1 MIKRYLINE
10 IEDIWNQN
18 NKISTW
24 KKVESSVTKQLEDE
38 GIVPKGLSA
47 EILKVNISLEE
58 LEEREKVTNHD
69 VASFVD
75 ILQNR
80 IDENSEWVHYGLT
93 SSDIV
98 DTSNSLLIIES
109 LDFLLIQIDKLINTL
124 KNLAIKEK
132 DTKIIGRT
140 HGVFAEITFL
150 GNIFSNWLLEINR
163 NKQRII
169 KAKENI
175 AVGKFSGAVGNYS
188 ILNEEIEER
197 ALSSLNLKPELFAS
211 QIVSRDRYAEVIVA
225 IGMLGSCFDRI
236 SQNLRGYQ
244 RSEVGE
250 IFESFSKEQKGS
262 SAMPHKKNPITS
274 ERISGISRILR
285 GYVITSLENIS
296 LWHERDISHS
306 SVERNIGP
314 DSTITLDFSLNR
326 LKNILWN
333 LNVFPKKMLKNLNIS
348 NGLIYSQR
356 VMLELT
362 KYGFTREKAYSLV
375 QKHAQISWEKNI
387 PFYDSLVKDSLINK
401 KISNKDL
408 KKMFDIEYHTKRIDL
423 IFKRVF
429 KK

>member
-24 KKVESSVTKQLEDE
+24 KKVESSVTKQLEDA

-58 LEEREKVTNHD
+58 LEEREKITNHD

-75 ILQNR
+75 ILQNK
-80 IDENSEWVHYGLT
+80 IQKNSEWVHYGLT

-109 LDFLLIQIDKLINTL
+109 LDFLLIQIDKLIKTL

-163 NKQRII
+163 NKQRIV

-175 AVGKFSGAVGNYS
+175 SVGKFSGAVGNYS
-188 ILNEEIEER
+188 ILNQEIEER

-211 QIVSRDRYAEVIVA
+211 QIVSRDRYAEVIIA

-274 ERISGISRILR
+274 ERVSGISRILR

-296 LWHERDISHS
+296 LWHERDISNS
-306 SVERNIGP
+306 SVERIIFPDGFNLITFATIEMEKLFSNIQ
-314 DSTITLDFSLNR
+314 INHE
-326 LKNILWN
+326 KIN
-333 LNVFPKKMLKNLNIS
+333 S
-348 NGLIYSQR
+348 N
-356 VMLELT
+356 
-362 KYGFTREKAYSLV
+362 
-375 QKHAQISWEKNI
+375 
-387 PFYDSLVKDSLINK
+387 
-401 KISNKDL
+401 
-408 KKMFDIEYHTKRIDL
+408 IDL
-423 IFKRVF
+423 AKVSILTQACLSHLITKGVDRDEAYRFIQSQSFEFEDLDDYLTTLSKNFENVSIEELKSITNEILSEKTNENF
-429 KK
+429 EEKINSIV

>member
-24 KKVESSVTKQLEDE
+24 KKVESSVTKQLEDA

-58 LEEREKVTNHD
+58 LEEREKITNHD

-75 ILQNR
+75 ILQNK
-80 IDENSEWVHYGLT
+80 IQKNSEWVHYGLT

-109 LDFLLIQIDKLINTL
+109 LDFLLIQIDELIETL

-163 NKQRII
+163 NKQRIV

-175 AVGKFSGAVGNYS
+175 SVGKFSGAVGNYS
-188 ILNEEIEER
+188 ILNQEIEEK

-211 QIVSRDRYAEVIVA
+211 QIVSRDRYAEVIIA

-274 ERISGISRILR
+274 ERVSGISRILR

-296 LWHERDISHS
+296 LWHERDISNS
-306 SVERNIGP
+306 SVERIIFPDGFNLISFATIEMEKLFSNIQ
-314 DSTITLDFSLNR
+314 INHE
-326 LKNILWN
+326 KIN
-333 LNVFPKKMLKNLNIS
+333 S
-348 NGLIYSQR
+348 N
-356 VMLELT
+356 
-362 KYGFTREKAYSLV
+362 
-375 QKHAQISWEKNI
+375 
-387 PFYDSLVKDSLINK
+387 
-401 KISNKDL
+401 
-408 KKMFDIEYHTKRIDL
+408 IDL
-423 IFKRVF
+423 AKVSILTQACLSHLITKGVDRDEAYRFIQSQSFEFDDLDDYLTTLSKNFENVSIEELKSITNEILSEKTNENF
-429 KK
+429 EEKINSIV

>member
-24 KKVESSVTKQLEDE
+24 KKVESSFTKQLEDA

-58 LEEREKVTNHD
+58 LEEREKITNHD

-75 ILQNR
+75 ILQNK
-80 IDENSEWVHYGLT
+80 IQKNSEWVHYGLT

-109 LDFLLIQIDKLINTL
+109 LDFLLIQIDELIKTL

-163 NKQRII
+163 NKQRIV

-175 AVGKFSGAVGNYS
+175 SVGKFSGAVGNYS
-188 ILNEEIEER
+188 ILNQEIEER

-211 QIVSRDRYAEVIVA
+211 QIVSRDRYAEVIIA

-274 ERISGISRILR
+274 ERVSGISRILR

-296 LWHERDISHS
+296 LWHERDISNS
-306 SVERNIGP
+306 SVERIIFPDGFNLISFATIEMEKLFSNIQ
-314 DSTITLDFSLNR
+314 INHE
-326 LKNILWN
+326 KIN
-333 LNVFPKKMLKNLNIS
+333 S
-348 NGLIYSQR
+348 N
-356 VMLELT
+356 
-362 KYGFTREKAYSLV
+362 
-375 QKHAQISWEKNI
+375 
-387 PFYDSLVKDSLINK
+387 
-401 KISNKDL
+401 
-408 KKMFDIEYHTKRIDL
+408 IDL
-423 IFKRVF
+423 AKVSILTQACLSHLITKGVDRDEAYRFIQSQSFEFDDLDDYLTTLSKNFENVSIEELKSITNEILSEKTNENF
-429 KK
+429 EEKINSIV

>member
-24 KKVESSVTKQLEDE
+24 KKVESSVTKQLEDA

-47 EILKVNISLEE
+47 EILKVNISSEE
-58 LEEREKVTNHD
+58 LEEREKITNHD

-75 ILQNR
+75 ILQKK
-80 IDENSEWVHYGLT
+80 IQKNSEWVHYGLT

-109 LDFLLIQIDKLINTL
+109 LDFLLIQIDELIETL

-163 NKQRII
+163 NKQRIV

-175 AVGKFSGAVGNYS
+175 SVGKFSGAVGNYS
-188 ILNEEIEER
+188 ILNQEIEER
-197 ALSSLNLKPELFAS
+197 ALSSLNLRPELFAS
-211 QIVSRDRYAEVIVA
+211 QIVSRDRYAEVIIA

-274 ERISGISRILR
+274 ERVSGISRILR

-296 LWHERDISHS
+296 LWHERDISNS
-306 SVERNIGP
+306 SVERIIFPDGFNLITFATIEMEKLFSNIQ
-314 DSTITLDFSLNR
+314 INHE
-326 LKNILWN
+326 KIN
-333 LNVFPKKMLKNLNIS
+333 S
-348 NGLIYSQR
+348 N
-356 VMLELT
+356 
-362 KYGFTREKAYSLV
+362 
-375 QKHAQISWEKNI
+375 
-387 PFYDSLVKDSLINK
+387 
-401 KISNKDL
+401 
-408 KKMFDIEYHTKRIDL
+408 IDL
-423 IFKRVF
+423 AKVSILTQACLSHLITKGVDRDEAYRFIQSQSFEFDDLDDYLTTLSKNFENVSIEELKSITNEILSEKTNENF
-429 KK
+429 EEKINSIV

>member
-24 KKVESSVTKQLEDE
+24 KKVESSVTKQLEDA

-58 LEEREKVTNHD
+58 LEEREKITNHD
-69 VASFVD
+69 FASFVD
-75 ILQNR
+75 ILQNK
-80 IDENSEWVHYGLT
+80 IQKNSEWVHYGLT

-109 LDFLLIQIDKLINTL
+109 LDFLLIQIDELIETL

-175 AVGKFSGAVGNYS
+175 SVGKFSGAVGNYS
-188 ILNEEIEER
+188 ILNQEIEER

-211 QIVSRDRYAEVIVA
+211 QIVSRDRYAEVIIA

-274 ERISGISRILR
+274 ERVSGISRILR

-296 LWHERDISHS
+296 LWHERDISNS
-306 SVERNIGP
+306 SVERIIFPDGFNLISFATIEMEKLFSNI
-314 DSTITLDFSLNR
+314 
-326 LKNILWN
+326 
-333 LNVFPKKMLKNLNIS
+333 
-348 NGLIYSQR
+348 
-356 VMLELT
+356 
-362 KYGFTREKAYSLV
+362 
-375 QKHAQISWEKNI
+375 QISHEK
-387 PFYDSLVKDSLINK
+387 IN
-401 KISNKDL
+401 SN
-408 KKMFDIEYHTKRIDL
+408 IDL
-423 IFKRVF
+423 AKVSILTQACLSHLITKGVDRDEAYRFIQSQSFEFDDLDDYLTTLSKNFENVSIEELKSITNEILSEKTNENF
-429 KK
+429 EEKINSIV

>member
-24 KKVESSVTKQLEDE
+24 KKVESSVTKQLEDA

-58 LEEREKVTNHD
+58 LEEREKITNHD

-75 ILQNR
+75 ILQDK
-80 IDENSEWVHYGLT
+80 IQKNSEWVHYGLT

-109 LDFLLIQIDKLINTL
+109 LDFLLIQIDELIETL

-163 NKQRII
+163 NKQRIV

-175 AVGKFSGAVGNYS
+175 SVGKFSGAVGNYS
-188 ILNEEIEER
+188 ILNQEIEER

-211 QIVSRDRYAEVIVA
+211 QIVSRDRYAEVIIA

-274 ERISGISRILR
+274 ERVSGISRILR

-296 LWHERDISHS
+296 LWHERDISNS
-306 SVERNIGP
+306 SVERIIFPDGFNLISFATIEMEKLFSNI
-314 DSTITLDFSLNR
+314 
-326 LKNILWN
+326 
-333 LNVFPKKMLKNLNIS
+333 
-348 NGLIYSQR
+348 
-356 VMLELT
+356 
-362 KYGFTREKAYSLV
+362 
-375 QKHAQISWEKNI
+375 QISHEK
-387 PFYDSLVKDSLINK
+387 IN
-401 KISNKDL
+401 SN
-408 KKMFDIEYHTKRIDL
+408 IDL
-423 IFKRVF
+423 AKVSILTQACLSHLITKGVDRDEAYRFIQSQSFEFDDLDDYLTTLSKNFENVSIEELKSITNEILSEKTNENF
-429 KK
+429 EEKINSIV

>member
-58 LEEREKVTNHD
+58 LEEREKITNHD

-75 ILQNR
+75 ILQNK
-80 IDENSEWVHYGLT
+80 IQKNSEWVHYGLT

-109 LDFLLIQIDKLINTL
+109 LDFLLIQIDELIETL

-163 NKQRII
+163 NKQRIV

-175 AVGKFSGAVGNYS
+175 SVGKFSGAVGNYS
-188 ILNEEIEER
+188 ILNQEIEER

-211 QIVSRDRYAEVIVA
+211 QIVSRDRYAEVIIA

-274 ERISGISRILR
+274 ERVSGISRILR

-296 LWHERDISHS
+296 LWHERDISNS
-306 SVERNIGP
+306 SVERIIFPDGFNLISFATIEMEKLFSNIQINHEKINSNIDLAKVSILTQACLSHLITKGV
-314 DSTITLDFSLNR
+314 DRDEAYRFIQSQSFEFDDLDDYLITLSKNFENVSIEE
-326 LKNILWN
+326 LKSITNEIL
-333 LNVFPKKMLKNLNIS
+333 S
-348 NGLIYSQR
+348 
-356 VMLELT
+356 
-362 KYGFTREKAYSLV
+362 EKTNENFE
-375 QKHAQISWEKNI
+375 EK
-387 PFYDSLVKDSLINK
+387 INS
-401 KISNKDL
+401 I
-408 KKMFDIEYHTKRIDL
+408 
-423 IFKRVF
+423 V
-429 KK
+429 

>member
-24 KKVESSVTKQLEDE
+24 KKVESSVTKQLEDA

-58 LEEREKVTNHD
+58 LEEREKITNHD

-75 ILQNR
+75 ILQNK
-80 IDENSEWVHYGLT
+80 IQKNSEWVHYGLT

-109 LDFLLIQIDKLINTL
+109 LDFLLIQIDELIETL

-163 NKQRII
+163 NKQRIV

-175 AVGKFSGAVGNYS
+175 SVGKFSGAVGNYS
-188 ILNEEIEER
+188 ILNQEIEEK
-197 ALSSLNLKPELFAS
+197 ALSSLNLKPEFFAS
-211 QIVSRDRYAEVIVA
+211 QIVSRDRYAEVIIA

-274 ERISGISRILR
+274 ERVSGISRILR

-296 LWHERDISHS
+296 LWHERDISNS
-306 SVERNIGP
+306 SVERIIFPDGFNLISFATIEMEKLFSNIQ
-314 DSTITLDFSLNR
+314 INHE
-326 LKNILWN
+326 KIN
-333 LNVFPKKMLKNLNIS
+333 S
-348 NGLIYSQR
+348 N
-356 VMLELT
+356 
-362 KYGFTREKAYSLV
+362 
-375 QKHAQISWEKNI
+375 
-387 PFYDSLVKDSLINK
+387 
-401 KISNKDL
+401 
-408 KKMFDIEYHTKRIDL
+408 IDL
-423 IFKRVF
+423 AKVSILTQACLSHLITKGVDRDEAYRFIQSQSFEFEDLDDYLTSLSKNFENVSIEELKSITNEILSEKTNENF
-429 KK
+429 EEKINSIV

>member
-24 KKVESSVTKQLEDE
+24 KKVESSVTKQLEDA

-58 LEEREKVTNHD
+58 LEEREKITNHD

-75 ILQNR
+75 ILQNK
-80 IDENSEWVHYGLT
+80 IQKNSEWVHYGLT

-98 DTSNSLLIIES
+98 DTSNSLLIIDS
-109 LDFLLIQIDKLINTL
+109 LDFLLIQIDKLIETL

-163 NKQRII
+163 NKQRIV

-175 AVGKFSGAVGNYS
+175 SVGKFSGAVGNYS
-188 ILNEEIEER
+188 ILNQEIEER
-197 ALSSLNLKPELFAS
+197 ALSSLNLKPEFFAS
-211 QIVSRDRYAEVIVA
+211 QIVSRDRYAEVIIA

-274 ERISGISRILR
+274 ERVSGISRILR

-296 LWHERDISHS
+296 LWHERDISNS
-306 SVERNIGP
+306 SVERIIFPDGFNLISFATIEMEKLFSNIQ
-314 DSTITLDFSLNR
+314 INHE
-326 LKNILWN
+326 KIN
-333 LNVFPKKMLKNLNIS
+333 S
-348 NGLIYSQR
+348 N
-356 VMLELT
+356 
-362 KYGFTREKAYSLV
+362 
-375 QKHAQISWEKNI
+375 
-387 PFYDSLVKDSLINK
+387 
-401 KISNKDL
+401 
-408 KKMFDIEYHTKRIDL
+408 IDL
-423 IFKRVF
+423 AKVSILTQACLSHLITKGVDRDEAYRFIQSQSFEFDDLDDYLTTLSKNFENVSIEELKSITNEILSEKTNENF
-429 KK
+429 EEKINSIV

>member
-24 KKVESSVTKQLEDE
+24 KKVESSVTKQLEDA

-58 LEEREKVTNHD
+58 LEEREKITNHD

-75 ILQNR
+75 ILQNK
-80 IDENSEWVHYGLT
+80 IQKNSEWVHYGLT

-109 LDFLLIQIDKLINTL
+109 LDFLLIQIDELIKTL

-132 DTKIIGRT
+132 NTKIIGRT

-163 NKQRII
+163 NKQRIV

-175 AVGKFSGAVGNYS
+175 SVGKFSGAVGNYS
-188 ILNEEIEER
+188 ILNQEIEER

-211 QIVSRDRYAEVIVA
+211 QIVSRDRYAEVIIA

-296 LWHERDISHS
+296 LWHERDISNS
-306 SVERNIGP
+306 SVERIIFPDGFNLISFATIEMEKLFSNIQ
-314 DSTITLDFSLNR
+314 INHE
-326 LKNILWN
+326 KIN
-333 LNVFPKKMLKNLNIS
+333 S
-348 NGLIYSQR
+348 N
-356 VMLELT
+356 
-362 KYGFTREKAYSLV
+362 
-375 QKHAQISWEKNI
+375 
-387 PFYDSLVKDSLINK
+387 
-401 KISNKDL
+401 
-408 KKMFDIEYHTKRIDL
+408 IDL
-423 IFKRVF
+423 AKVSILTQACLSHLITKGVDRDEAYRFIQSQSFEFDDLDDYLTTLSKNFENVSIEELKSITNEILSEKTNENF
-429 KK
+429 EEKINSIV

>member
-24 KKVESSVTKQLEDE
+24 KKVESSVTKQLEDA
-38 GIVPKGLSA
+38 GIVPKGLSE
-47 EILKVNISLEE
+47 EILKVNISIEE
-58 LEEREKVTNHD
+58 LEEREKITNHD

-75 ILQNR
+75 ILQNK
-80 IDENSEWVHYGLT
+80 IQKNSEWVHYGLT

-109 LDFLLIQIDKLINTL
+109 LDFLLIQIDELIETL

-163 NKQRII
+163 NKQRIV

-175 AVGKFSGAVGNYS
+175 SVGKFSGAVGNYS
-188 ILNEEIEER
+188 ILNQEIEER

-211 QIVSRDRYAEVIVA
+211 QIVSRDRYAEVIIA

-274 ERISGISRILR
+274 ERVSGISRILR

-296 LWHERDISHS
+296 LWHERDISNS
-306 SVERNIGP
+306 SVERIIFPDGFNLITFATIEMEKLFSNI
-314 DSTITLDFSLNR
+314 
-326 LKNILWN
+326 
-333 LNVFPKKMLKNLNIS
+333 
-348 NGLIYSQR
+348 
-356 VMLELT
+356 
-362 KYGFTREKAYSLV
+362 
-375 QKHAQISWEKNI
+375 QINH
-387 PFYDSLVKDSLINK
+387 K
-401 KISNKDL
+401 KINSN
-408 KKMFDIEYHTKRIDL
+408 IDL
-423 IFKRVF
+423 AKVSILTQACLSHLITKGVDRDEAYRFIQSQSFEFDDLDDYLTTLSKNFENVSIEELKSITNEILSEKTNENF
-429 KK
+429 EEKINSIV

>member
-24 KKVESSVTKQLEDE
+24 KKVESSVTKQLEDA

-58 LEEREKVTNHD
+58 LEEREKITNHD

-75 ILQNR
+75 ILQNK
-80 IDENSEWVHYGLT
+80 IQKNSEWVHYGLT

-109 LDFLLIQIDKLINTL
+109 LDFLLIQVDELIKTL

-132 DTKIIGRT
+132 NTKIIGRT

-163 NKQRII
+163 NKQRIV

-175 AVGKFSGAVGNYS
+175 SVGKFSGAVGNYS
-188 ILNEEIEER
+188 ILNQEIEER
-197 ALSSLNLKPELFAS
+197 ALSSLNLRPELFAS
-211 QIVSRDRYAEVIVA
+211 QIVSRDRYAEVIIA

-274 ERISGISRILR
+274 ERVSGISRILR

-296 LWHERDISHS
+296 LWHERDISNS
-306 SVERNIGP
+306 SVERIIFPDGFNLITFATIEMEKLFSNIQ
-314 DSTITLDFSLNR
+314 INHE
-326 LKNILWN
+326 KIN
-333 LNVFPKKMLKNLNIS
+333 S
-348 NGLIYSQR
+348 N
-356 VMLELT
+356 
-362 KYGFTREKAYSLV
+362 
-375 QKHAQISWEKNI
+375 
-387 PFYDSLVKDSLINK
+387 
-401 KISNKDL
+401 
-408 KKMFDIEYHTKRIDL
+408 IDL
-423 IFKRVF
+423 AKVSILTQACLSHLITKGVDRDEAYRFIQSQSFEFDDLDDYLTTLSKNFENVSIEELKSITNEILSEKTNENF
-429 KK
+429 EEKINSIV

>member
-24 KKVESSVTKQLEDE
+24 KKVESSVTKQLEDA

-58 LEEREKVTNHD
+58 LEEREKITNHD

-75 ILQNR
+75 ILQNK
-80 IDENSEWVHYGLT
+80 IQKNSEWVHYGLT

-109 LDFLLIQIDKLINTL
+109 LDFLLIQINELIETL

-163 NKQRII
+163 NKQRIV

-175 AVGKFSGAVGNYS
+175 SVGKFSGAVGNYS
-188 ILNEEIEER
+188 ILNQEIEER
-197 ALSSLNLKPELFAS
+197 ALSSLNLKPEFFAS
-211 QIVSRDRYAEVIVA
+211 QIVSRDRYAEVIIA

-274 ERISGISRILR
+274 ERVSGISRILR

-296 LWHERDISHS
+296 LWHERDISNS
-306 SVERNIGP
+306 SVERIIFPDGFNLITFATIEMEKLFSNIQ
-314 DSTITLDFSLNR
+314 INHE
-326 LKNILWN
+326 KIN
-333 LNVFPKKMLKNLNIS
+333 S
-348 NGLIYSQR
+348 N
-356 VMLELT
+356 
-362 KYGFTREKAYSLV
+362 
-375 QKHAQISWEKNI
+375 
-387 PFYDSLVKDSLINK
+387 
-401 KISNKDL
+401 
-408 KKMFDIEYHTKRIDL
+408 IDL
-423 IFKRVF
+423 AKVSILTQACLSHLITKGVDRDEAYRFIQSQSFEFDDLDDYLTTLSKNFENVSIEELKSITNEILSEKTNENF
-429 KK
+429 EEKINSIV

>member
-18 NKISTW
+18 NRISTW
-24 KKVESSVTKQLEDE
+24 KKVESSVTKQLENE

-47 EILKVNISLEE
+47 EILKINISLEE
-58 LEEREKVTNHD
+58 LEEREKITNHD

-75 ILQNR
+75 ILQNK
-80 IDENSEWVHYGLT
+80 IEKNSEWVHYGLT

-109 LDFLLIQIDKLINTL
+109 LDFLLIQIDELIKTL

-163 NKQRII
+163 NKQRIV

-175 AVGKFSGAVGNYS
+175 SVGKFSGAVGNYS
-188 ILNEEIEER
+188 ILNQEIEER
-197 ALSSLNLKPELFAS
+197 ALSSLNLKPELFAT
-211 QIVSRDRYAEVIVA
+211 QIVSRDRYAEVIIA

-296 LWHERDISHS
+296 LWHERDISNS
-306 SVERNIGP
+306 SVERIIFPDGFNLISFATIEMEKLFSNIQINHEKINSNI
-314 DSTITLDFSLNR
+314 DLAKVSILTQVCLSHLITKGVDRDEAYRFIQSQSFEFDDLDDYLTT
-326 LKNILWN
+326 LAKN
-333 LNVFPKKMLKNLNIS
+333 FDNIS
-348 NGLIYSQR
+348 IE
-356 VMLELT
+356 ELKSIT
-362 KYGFTREKAYSLV
+362 NEILSEKTN
-375 QKHAQISWEKNI
+375 EN
-387 PFYDSLVKDSLINK
+387 FEE
-401 KISNKDL
+401 KISS
-408 KKMFDIEYHTKRIDL
+408 I
-423 IFKRVF
+423 V
-429 KK
+429 

>member
-24 KKVESSVTKQLEDE
+24 KKVESSVTKQLEDA

-58 LEEREKVTNHD
+58 LEEREKITNHD

-75 ILQNR
+75 ILQNK
-80 IDENSEWVHYGLT
+80 IQKNSEWVHYGLT

-109 LDFLLIQIDKLINTL
+109 LDFLLIQIDKLIETL

-163 NKQRII
+163 NKQRIV

-175 AVGKFSGAVGNYS
+175 SVGKFSGAVGNYS
-188 ILNEEIEER
+188 ILNQEIEER

-211 QIVSRDRYAEVIVA
+211 QIVSRDRYAEVIIA

-274 ERISGISRILR
+274 ERVSGISRILR

-296 LWHERDISHS
+296 LWHERDISNS
-306 SVERNIGP
+306 SVERIIFPDGFNLITFATIEMEKLFSNIQ
-314 DSTITLDFSLNR
+314 INHE
-326 LKNILWN
+326 KIN
-333 LNVFPKKMLKNLNIS
+333 S
-348 NGLIYSQR
+348 N
-356 VMLELT
+356 
-362 KYGFTREKAYSLV
+362 
-375 QKHAQISWEKNI
+375 
-387 PFYDSLVKDSLINK
+387 
-401 KISNKDL
+401 
-408 KKMFDIEYHTKRIDL
+408 IDL
-423 IFKRVF
+423 AKVSILTQACLSHLITKGVDRDEAYRFIQSQSFEFDDLDDYLTTLSKNFENVSIEELKSITNEILSEKTNENF
-429 KK
+429 EEKINSIV

>member
-24 KKVESSVTKQLEDE
+24 KKVESSVTKQLEDA

-58 LEEREKVTNHD
+58 LEEREKITNHD

-75 ILQNR
+75 ILQNK
-80 IDENSEWVHYGLT
+80 IQKNSEWVHYGLT

-109 LDFLLIQIDKLINTL
+109 LDFLLIQIDELIETL

-163 NKQRII
+163 NKQRIV

-175 AVGKFSGAVGNYS
+175 SVGKFSGAVGNYS
-188 ILNEEIEER
+188 ILNQEIEER

-211 QIVSRDRYAEVIVA
+211 QIVSRDRYAEVIIA

-274 ERISGISRILR
+274 ERVSGISRILR

-296 LWHERDISHS
+296 LWHERDISNS
-306 SVERNIGP
+306 SVERIIFPDGFNLITFATIEMEKLFSNI
-314 DSTITLDFSLNR
+314 
-326 LKNILWN
+326 
-333 LNVFPKKMLKNLNIS
+333 
-348 NGLIYSQR
+348 
-356 VMLELT
+356 
-362 KYGFTREKAYSLV
+362 
-375 QKHAQISWEKNI
+375 QISHEK
-387 PFYDSLVKDSLINK
+387 IN
-401 KISNKDL
+401 SN
-408 KKMFDIEYHTKRIDL
+408 IDL
-423 IFKRVF
+423 AKVSILTQACLSHLITKGVDRDEAYRFIQSQSFEFDDLDDYLTTLSKNFENVSIEELKSITNEILSEKTNENF
-429 KK
+429 EEKINSIV

>member
-24 KKVESSVTKQLEDE
+24 KKVESSVTKQLEDA

-58 LEEREKVTNHD
+58 LEEREKITNHD

-75 ILQNR
+75 ILQNK
-80 IDENSEWVHYGLT
+80 IQKNSEWVHYGLT

-109 LDFLLIQIDKLINTL
+109 LDFLLIQIDELIKTL

-163 NKQRII
+163 NKQRIV

-175 AVGKFSGAVGNYS
+175 SVGKFSGAVGNYS
-188 ILNEEIEER
+188 ILNQEIEER

-211 QIVSRDRYAEVIVA
+211 QIVSRDRYAEVIIA

-274 ERISGISRILR
+274 ERVSGISRILR

-296 LWHERDISHS
+296 LWHERDISNS
-306 SVERNIGP
+306 SVERIIFPDGFNLITFATIEMEKLFSNIQ
-314 DSTITLDFSLNR
+314 INHE
-326 LKNILWN
+326 KIN
-333 LNVFPKKMLKNLNIS
+333 S
-348 NGLIYSQR
+348 N
-356 VMLELT
+356 
-362 KYGFTREKAYSLV
+362 
-375 QKHAQISWEKNI
+375 
-387 PFYDSLVKDSLINK
+387 
-401 KISNKDL
+401 
-408 KKMFDIEYHTKRIDL
+408 IDL
-423 IFKRVF
+423 AKVSILTQACLSHLITKGVDRDEAYRFIQSQSFEFDDLDDYLTTLSKNFENVSIEELKSITNEILSEKTNENF
-429 KK
+429 EEKINSIV

>member
-24 KKVESSVTKQLEDE
+24 KKVESSVTKQLEDA

-58 LEEREKVTNHD
+58 LEEREKITNHD

-75 ILQNR
+75 ILQNK
-80 IDENSEWVHYGLT
+80 IQKNSEWVHYGLT

-109 LDFLLIQIDKLINTL
+109 LDFLLIQIDELIETL

-163 NKQRII
+163 NKQRIV

-175 AVGKFSGAVGNYS
+175 SVGKFSGAVGNYS
-188 ILNEEIEER
+188 ILNQEIEER

-211 QIVSRDRYAEVIVA
+211 QIVSRDRYAEVIIA

-274 ERISGISRILR
+274 ERVSGISRILR

-296 LWHERDISHS
+296 LWHERDISNS
-306 SVERNIGP
+306 SVERIIFPDGFNLISFATIEMEKLFSNIQ
-314 DSTITLDFSLNR
+314 INHE
-326 LKNILWN
+326 KIN
-333 LNVFPKKMLKNLNIS
+333 S
-348 NGLIYSQR
+348 N
-356 VMLELT
+356 
-362 KYGFTREKAYSLV
+362 
-375 QKHAQISWEKNI
+375 
-387 PFYDSLVKDSLINK
+387 
-401 KISNKDL
+401 
-408 KKMFDIEYHTKRIDL
+408 IDL
-423 IFKRVF
+423 AKVSILTQACLSHLITKGIDRDEAYRFIQSQSFEFDVLEDYLTTLSKNFEDISIEELKSITNEILSEKTNENFEEKINSIV
-429 KK
+429 

>member
-24 KKVESSVTKQLEDE
+24 KKVESSVTKQLEDA

-58 LEEREKVTNHD
+58 LEEREKITNHD

-75 ILQNR
+75 ILQNK
-80 IDENSEWVHYGLT
+80 IQKNSEWVHYGLT

-109 LDFLLIQIDKLINTL
+109 LDFLLIQIDELIETL

-163 NKQRII
+163 NKQRIV

-175 AVGKFSGAVGNYS
+175 SVGKFSGAVGNYS
-188 ILNEEIEER
+188 ILNQEIEER

-211 QIVSRDRYAEVIVA
+211 QIVSRDRYAEVIIA

-274 ERISGISRILR
+274 ERVSGISRILR

-296 LWHERDISHS
+296 LWHERDISNS
-306 SVERNIGP
+306 SVERIIFPDGFNLISFATIEMEKLFSNIQ
-314 DSTITLDFSLNR
+314 INHE
-326 LKNILWN
+326 KIN
-333 LNVFPKKMLKNLNIS
+333 S
-348 NGLIYSQR
+348 N
-356 VMLELT
+356 
-362 KYGFTREKAYSLV
+362 
-375 QKHAQISWEKNI
+375 
-387 PFYDSLVKDSLINK
+387 
-401 KISNKDL
+401 
-408 KKMFDIEYHTKRIDL
+408 IDL
-423 IFKRVF
+423 AKVSILTQACLSHLITKGVDRDEAYRFIQSQSFEFDDLDDYLTTLSKNFENVSIEELKSITNEILSEKTNENF
-429 KK
+429 EEKINSIV

>member
-24 KKVESSVTKQLEDE
+24 KKVESSVTKQLEDA
-38 GIVPKGLSA
+38 GVVPKGLSA

-109 LDFLLIQIDKLINTL
+109 LDFLLIQIDKLIHTL

-250 IFESFSKEQKGS
+250 IFEYFSKEQKGS

-296 LWHERDISHS
+296 LWHERDISNS
-306 SVERNIGP
+306 SVERIIFPDGFNLISFATIEMEKLFCNIQI
-314 DSTITLDFSLNR
+314 SHEKI
-326 LKNILWN
+326 
-333 LNVFPKKMLKNLNIS
+333 NLNIDLAKVS
-348 NGLIYSQR
+348 ILTQACLSHLITKGVDRDEAYRFIQSQSFEFDDLDTYLTTLSENFED
-356 VMLELT
+356 VSIEELKSIT
-362 KYGFTREKAYSLV
+362 NKILSEKTNETFE
-375 QKHAQISWEKNI
+375 EK
-387 PFYDSLVKDSLINK
+387 INS
-401 KISNKDL
+401 I
-408 KKMFDIEYHTKRIDL
+408 
-423 IFKRVF
+423 V
-429 KK
+429 

>member
-24 KKVESSVTKQLEDE
+24 KKVESSVTKQLEDA

-58 LEEREKVTNHD
+58 LEEREKITNHD

-75 ILQNR
+75 ILQNK
-80 IDENSEWVHYGLT
+80 IQKNSEWVHYGLT

-109 LDFLLIQIDKLINTL
+109 LDFLLIQIDKLIETL

-163 NKQRII
+163 NKQRIV

-175 AVGKFSGAVGNYS
+175 SVGKFSGAVGNYS
-188 ILNEEIEER
+188 ILNQEIEER

-211 QIVSRDRYAEVIVA
+211 QIVSRDRYAEVIIA

-274 ERISGISRILR
+274 ERVSGISRILR

-296 LWHERDISHS
+296 LWHERDISNS
-306 SVERNIGP
+306 SVERIIFPDGFNLISFATIEMEKLFSNIQ
-314 DSTITLDFSLNR
+314 INHE
-326 LKNILWN
+326 KIN
-333 LNVFPKKMLKNLNIS
+333 S
-348 NGLIYSQR
+348 N
-356 VMLELT
+356 
-362 KYGFTREKAYSLV
+362 
-375 QKHAQISWEKNI
+375 
-387 PFYDSLVKDSLINK
+387 
-401 KISNKDL
+401 
-408 KKMFDIEYHTKRIDL
+408 IDL
-423 IFKRVF
+423 AKVSILTQACLSHLITKGVDRDEAYRFIQSQSFEFDDLDDYLTTLSKNFENVSIEELKSITNEILSEKTNENF
-429 KK
+429 EEKINSIV

>member
-1 MIKRYLINE
+1 M
-10 IEDIWNQN
+10 Q
-18 NKISTW
+18 NKIQ
-24 KKVESSVTKQLEDE
+24 K
-38 GIVPKGLSA
+38 
-47 EILKVNISLEE
+47 
-58 LEEREKVTNHD
+58 
-69 VASFVD
+69 
-75 ILQNR
+75 
-80 IDENSEWVHYGLT
+80 NSEWVHYGLT

-109 LDFLLIQIDKLINTL
+109 LDFLLIQIDKLIETL

-163 NKQRII
+163 NKQRIV

-175 AVGKFSGAVGNYS
+175 SVGKFSGAVGNYS
-188 ILNEEIEER
+188 ILNQEIEER

-211 QIVSRDRYAEVIVA
+211 QIVSRDRYAEVIIA

-274 ERISGISRILR
+274 ERVSGISRILR

-296 LWHERDISHS
+296 LWHERDISNS
-306 SVERNIGP
+306 SVERIIFPDGFNLITFATIEMEKLFSNIQ
-314 DSTITLDFSLNR
+314 INHE
-326 LKNILWN
+326 KIN
-333 LNVFPKKMLKNLNIS
+333 S
-348 NGLIYSQR
+348 N
-356 VMLELT
+356 
-362 KYGFTREKAYSLV
+362 
-375 QKHAQISWEKNI
+375 
-387 PFYDSLVKDSLINK
+387 
-401 KISNKDL
+401 
-408 KKMFDIEYHTKRIDL
+408 IDL
-423 IFKRVF
+423 AKVSILTQACLSHLITKGVDRDEAYRLIQSQSFEFDDLDDYLTTLSKNFENVSIEELKSITNEILSEKTNENF
-429 KK
+429 EEKINSIV

>member
-24 KKVESSVTKQLEDE
+24 KKVESSVTKQLEDA

-58 LEEREKVTNHD
+58 LEEREKITNHD

-75 ILQNR
+75 ILQNK
-80 IDENSEWVHYGLT
+80 IQKNSEWVHYGLT

-109 LDFLLIQIDKLINTL
+109 LDFLLIQIDELIETL

-163 NKQRII
+163 NKQRIV

-175 AVGKFSGAVGNYS
+175 SVGKFSGAVGNYS
-188 ILNEEIEER
+188 ILNQEIEER

-211 QIVSRDRYAEVIVA
+211 QIVSRDRYAEVIIA

-274 ERISGISRILR
+274 ERVSGISRILR

-296 LWHERDISHS
+296 LWHERDISNS
-306 SVERNIGP
+306 SVERIIFPDGFNLITFATIEMEKLFSNIQ
-314 DSTITLDFSLNR
+314 INHE
-326 LKNILWN
+326 KIN
-333 LNVFPKKMLKNLNIS
+333 S
-348 NGLIYSQR
+348 N
-356 VMLELT
+356 
-362 KYGFTREKAYSLV
+362 
-375 QKHAQISWEKNI
+375 
-387 PFYDSLVKDSLINK
+387 
-401 KISNKDL
+401 
-408 KKMFDIEYHTKRIDL
+408 IDL
-423 IFKRVF
+423 AKVSILTQACLSHLITKGVDRDEAYRFIQSQSFEFDDLDDYLTTLSKNFENVSIEELKSITNEILSVKTNENF
-429 KK
+429 EEKINSIV

>member
-10 IEDIWNQN
+10 IENIWNQN

-24 KKVESSVTKQLEDE
+24 KKVESSVTKQLEDA

-58 LEEREKVTNHD
+58 LEEREKITNHD

-75 ILQNR
+75 ILQNK
-80 IDENSEWVHYGLT
+80 IQKNSEWVHYGLT

-109 LDFLLIQIDKLINTL
+109 LDFLLIQIDELIKTL

-163 NKQRII
+163 NKQRIL

-175 AVGKFSGAVGNYS
+175 SVGKFSGAVGNYS
-188 ILNEEIEER
+188 ILNQEIEER
-197 ALSSLNLKPELFAS
+197 ALSSLNLRPELFAS
-211 QIVSRDRYAEVIVA
+211 QIVSRDRYAEVIIA

-296 LWHERDISHS
+296 LWHERDISNS
-306 SVERNIGP
+306 SVERIIFPDGFNLISFATIEMEKLFSNI
-314 DSTITLDFSLNR
+314 
-326 LKNILWN
+326 
-333 LNVFPKKMLKNLNIS
+333 
-348 NGLIYSQR
+348 
-356 VMLELT
+356 
-362 KYGFTREKAYSLV
+362 
-375 QKHAQISWEKNI
+375 QINH
-387 PFYDSLVKDSLINK
+387 K
-401 KISNKDL
+401 KINSN
-408 KKMFDIEYHTKRIDL
+408 IDL
-423 IFKRVF
+423 AKVSILTQVCLSHLITKGVDRDEAYRFIQSQSFEFDDLDDYLTTLSKNFENVSIEELKSITNEILSEKTNENF
-429 KK
+429 EEKINSIV

>member
-24 KKVESSVTKQLEDE
+24 KKVESSVTKQLEDA

-58 LEEREKVTNHD
+58 LEEREKITNHD

-75 ILQNR
+75 ILQNK
-80 IDENSEWVHYGLT
+80 IQKNSEWVHYGLT

-109 LDFLLIQIDKLINTL
+109 LDFLLIQIDKLVETL

-175 AVGKFSGAVGNYS
+175 SVGKFSGAVGNYS
-188 ILNEEIEER
+188 ILNQEIEER

-211 QIVSRDRYAEVIVA
+211 QIVSRDRYAEVIIA

-274 ERISGISRILR
+274 ERVSGISRILR

-296 LWHERDISHS
+296 LWHERDISNS
-306 SVERNIGP
+306 SVERIIFPDGFNLITFATIEMEKLFSNIQ
-314 DSTITLDFSLNR
+314 INHE
-326 LKNILWN
+326 KIN
-333 LNVFPKKMLKNLNIS
+333 S
-348 NGLIYSQR
+348 N
-356 VMLELT
+356 
-362 KYGFTREKAYSLV
+362 
-375 QKHAQISWEKNI
+375 
-387 PFYDSLVKDSLINK
+387 
-401 KISNKDL
+401 
-408 KKMFDIEYHTKRIDL
+408 IDL
-423 IFKRVF
+423 AKVSILTQACLSHLITKGVDRDEAYRFIQSQSFEFDDLDDYLTTLSKNFENVSIEELKSITNEILSEKTNENF
-429 KK
+429 EEKINSIV

>member
-24 KKVESSVTKQLEDE
+24 KKVESSVTKQLEDA

-58 LEEREKVTNHD
+58 LEEREKITNHD

-75 ILQNR
+75 ILQNK
-80 IDENSEWVHYGLT
+80 IQKNSEWVHYGLT

-109 LDFLLIQIDKLINTL
+109 LDFLLIQIDELIETL

-163 NKQRII
+163 NKQRIV

-175 AVGKFSGAVGNYS
+175 SVGKFSGAVGNYS
-188 ILNEEIEER
+188 ILNQEIEEK

-211 QIVSRDRYAEVIVA
+211 QIVSRDRYAEVIIA

-274 ERISGISRILR
+274 ERVSGISRILR

-296 LWHERDISHS
+296 LWHERDISNS
-306 SVERNIGP
+306 SVERIIFPDGFNLITFATIEMEKLFSNIQ
-314 DSTITLDFSLNR
+314 INHE
-326 LKNILWN
+326 KIN
-333 LNVFPKKMLKNLNIS
+333 S
-348 NGLIYSQR
+348 N
-356 VMLELT
+356 
-362 KYGFTREKAYSLV
+362 
-375 QKHAQISWEKNI
+375 
-387 PFYDSLVKDSLINK
+387 
-401 KISNKDL
+401 
-408 KKMFDIEYHTKRIDL
+408 IDL
-423 IFKRVF
+423 AKVSILTQACLSHLITKGVDRDEAYRFIQSQSFEFDDLDDYLTTLSKNFENVSIQELKSITNEILSEKTNENF
-429 KK
+429 EEKINSIV

>member
-24 KKVESSVTKQLEDE
+24 KKVESSVTKQLEDA

-58 LEEREKVTNHD
+58 LEEREKITNHD

-75 ILQNR
+75 ILQKK
-80 IDENSEWVHYGLT
+80 IQKNSEWGHYGLT

-109 LDFLLIQIDKLINTL
+109 LDFLLIQIDELIETL

-163 NKQRII
+163 NKQRIV

-175 AVGKFSGAVGNYS
+175 SVGKFSGAVGNYS
-188 ILNEEIEER
+188 ILNQEIEER

-211 QIVSRDRYAEVIVA
+211 QIVSRDRYAEVIIA

-274 ERISGISRILR
+274 ERVSGISRILR

-296 LWHERDISHS
+296 LWHERDISNS
-306 SVERNIGP
+306 SVERIIFPDGFNLISFATIEMEKLFSNIQ
-314 DSTITLDFSLNR
+314 INHE
-326 LKNILWN
+326 KIN
-333 LNVFPKKMLKNLNIS
+333 S
-348 NGLIYSQR
+348 N
-356 VMLELT
+356 
-362 KYGFTREKAYSLV
+362 
-375 QKHAQISWEKNI
+375 
-387 PFYDSLVKDSLINK
+387 
-401 KISNKDL
+401 
-408 KKMFDIEYHTKRIDL
+408 IDL
-423 IFKRVF
+423 AKVSILTQACLSHLITKGVDRDEAYRFIQSQSFEFDDLDDYLTTLSKNFENVSIEELKSITNEILSEKTNENF
-429 KK
+429 EEKINSIV

>member
-24 KKVESSVTKQLEDE
+24 KKVESSVTKQLEDA

-58 LEEREKVTNHD
+58 LEEREKITNHD

-75 ILQNR
+75 ILQNK
-80 IDENSEWVHYGLT
+80 IQKNSEWVHYGLT

-109 LDFLLIQIDKLINTL
+109 LDFLLIQIDKLIETL

-163 NKQRII
+163 NKQRIV

-175 AVGKFSGAVGNYS
+175 SVGKFSGAVGNYS
-188 ILNEEIEER
+188 ILNQEIEER

-211 QIVSRDRYAEVIVA
+211 QIVSRDRYAEVIIA

-296 LWHERDISHS
+296 LWHERDISNS
-306 SVERNIGP
+306 SVERIIFPDGFNLISFATIEMEKLFSNIQ
-314 DSTITLDFSLNR
+314 INHE
-326 LKNILWN
+326 KIN
-333 LNVFPKKMLKNLNIS
+333 S
-348 NGLIYSQR
+348 N
-356 VMLELT
+356 
-362 KYGFTREKAYSLV
+362 
-375 QKHAQISWEKNI
+375 
-387 PFYDSLVKDSLINK
+387 
-401 KISNKDL
+401 
-408 KKMFDIEYHTKRIDL
+408 IDL
-423 IFKRVF
+423 AKVSILTQACLSHLITKGVDRDEAYRFIQSQSFEFDDLDDYLTTLSKNFENVSIEELKSITNEILSEKTNENF
-429 KK
+429 EEKINSIV

>member
-1 MIKRYLINE
+1 MKKRYLINE

-24 KKVESSVTKQLEDE
+24 KKVESSVTKQLEDA

-58 LEEREKVTNHD
+58 LEEREKITNHD

-75 ILQNR
+75 ILQNK
-80 IDENSEWVHYGLT
+80 IQKNSEWVHYGLT

-109 LDFLLIQIDKLINTL
+109 LDFLLIQIDELIETL

-163 NKQRII
+163 NKQRIV

-175 AVGKFSGAVGNYS
+175 SVGKFSGAVGNYS
-188 ILNEEIEER
+188 ILNQEIEER

-211 QIVSRDRYAEVIVA
+211 QIVSRDRYAEVIIA

-274 ERISGISRILR
+274 ERVSGISRILR

-296 LWHERDISHS
+296 LWHERDISNS
-306 SVERNIGP
+306 SVERIIFPDGFNLITFATIELEKLFSNI
-314 DSTITLDFSLNR
+314 
-326 LKNILWN
+326 
-333 LNVFPKKMLKNLNIS
+333 
-348 NGLIYSQR
+348 
-356 VMLELT
+356 
-362 KYGFTREKAYSLV
+362 
-375 QKHAQISWEKNI
+375 QISHEK
-387 PFYDSLVKDSLINK
+387 IN
-401 KISNKDL
+401 SN
-408 KKMFDIEYHTKRIDL
+408 IDL
-423 IFKRVF
+423 AKVSILTQACLSHLITKGVDRDEAYRFIQSQSFEFDDLDDYLTTLSKNFENVSIEELKSITNEILSEKTNENF
-429 KK
+429 EEKINSIV

>member
-24 KKVESSVTKQLEDE
+24 KKVESSITKQLEDA

-58 LEEREKVTNHD
+58 LEEREKITNHD

-75 ILQNR
+75 ILQNK
-80 IDENSEWVHYGLT
+80 IQKNSEWVHYGLT

-109 LDFLLIQIDKLINTL
+109 LDFLLIQIDELIETL

-163 NKQRII
+163 NKQRIV

-175 AVGKFSGAVGNYS
+175 SVGKFSGAVGNYS
-188 ILNEEIEER
+188 ILNQEIEER

-211 QIVSRDRYAEVIVA
+211 QIVSRDRYAEVIIA

-274 ERISGISRILR
+274 ERVSGISRILR

-296 LWHERDISHS
+296 LWHERDISNS
-306 SVERNIGP
+306 SVERIIFPDGFNLISFATIEMEKLFSNIQ
-314 DSTITLDFSLNR
+314 INHE
-326 LKNILWN
+326 KIN
-333 LNVFPKKMLKNLNIS
+333 S
-348 NGLIYSQR
+348 N
-356 VMLELT
+356 
-362 KYGFTREKAYSLV
+362 
-375 QKHAQISWEKNI
+375 
-387 PFYDSLVKDSLINK
+387 
-401 KISNKDL
+401 
-408 KKMFDIEYHTKRIDL
+408 IDL
-423 IFKRVF
+423 AKVSILTQACLSHLITKGVDRDEAYRFIQSQSFEFDDLDDYLTTLSKNFENVSIEELKSITNEILSEKTNENF
-429 KK
+429 EEKINSIV

>member
-24 KKVESSVTKQLEDE
+24 KKVESSVTKQLEDA

-58 LEEREKVTNHD
+58 LEEREKITNHD

-75 ILQNR
+75 ILQNK
-80 IDENSEWVHYGLT
+80 IQKNSEWVHYGLT

-109 LDFLLIQIDKLINTL
+109 LDFLLTQIDELIQVL

-163 NKQRII
+163 NKQRIV

-175 AVGKFSGAVGNYS
+175 SVGKFSGAVGNYS
-188 ILNEEIEER
+188 ILNQEIEER

-211 QIVSRDRYAEVIVA
+211 QIVSRDRYAEVIIA

-274 ERISGISRILR
+274 ERVSGISRILR

-296 LWHERDISHS
+296 LWHERDISNS
-306 SVERNIGP
+306 SVERIIFPDGFNLISFATIEMEKLFSNIQ
-314 DSTITLDFSLNR
+314 INHE
-326 LKNILWN
+326 KIN
-333 LNVFPKKMLKNLNIS
+333 S
-348 NGLIYSQR
+348 N
-356 VMLELT
+356 
-362 KYGFTREKAYSLV
+362 
-375 QKHAQISWEKNI
+375 
-387 PFYDSLVKDSLINK
+387 
-401 KISNKDL
+401 
-408 KKMFDIEYHTKRIDL
+408 IDL
-423 IFKRVF
+423 AKVSILTQACLSHLITKGVDRDEAYRFIQSQSFEFDDLDDYLTTLSKNFENVSIEELKSITNEILSEKTNENF
-429 KK
+429 EEKINSIV

>member
-47 EILKVNISLEE
+47 EILKINISVEE
-58 LEEREKVTNHD
+58 LEEREKITNHD

-75 ILQNR
+75 ILQNK
-80 IDENSEWVHYGLT
+80 IQKNSEWVHYGLT

-109 LDFLLIQIDKLINTL
+109 LDFLLIQIDELIETL

-163 NKQRII
+163 NKQRIV

-175 AVGKFSGAVGNYS
+175 SVGKFSGAVGNYS
-188 ILNEEIEER
+188 ILNQEIEER
-197 ALSSLNLKPELFAS
+197 ALSSLNLKPEFFAS
-211 QIVSRDRYAEVIVA
+211 QIVSRDRYAEVIIA

-274 ERISGISRILR
+274 ERVSGISRILR

-296 LWHERDISHS
+296 LWHERDISNS
-306 SVERNIGP
+306 SVERIIFPDGFNLISFATIEMEKLFSNIQ
-314 DSTITLDFSLNR
+314 INHE
-326 LKNILWN
+326 KIN
-333 LNVFPKKMLKNLNIS
+333 S
-348 NGLIYSQR
+348 N
-356 VMLELT
+356 
-362 KYGFTREKAYSLV
+362 
-375 QKHAQISWEKNI
+375 
-387 PFYDSLVKDSLINK
+387 
-401 KISNKDL
+401 
-408 KKMFDIEYHTKRIDL
+408 IDL
-423 IFKRVF
+423 AKVSILTQACLSHLITKGVDRDEAYRFIQSQSFEFDDLDDYLTTLSKNFENVSIEELKSITNEILSEKTNENF
-429 KK
+429 EEKINSIV

>member
-24 KKVESSVTKQLEDE
+24 KKVESSVTKQLEDA

-58 LEEREKVTNHD
+58 LEEREKITNHD

-75 ILQNR
+75 ILQNK
-80 IDENSEWVHYGLT
+80 IQKNSEWVHYGLT

-109 LDFLLIQIDKLINTL
+109 LDFLLIQIDKLIETL

-163 NKQRII
+163 NKQRIV

-175 AVGKFSGAVGNYS
+175 SVGKFSGAVGNYS
-188 ILNEEIEER
+188 ILNQEIEEK

-211 QIVSRDRYAEVIVA
+211 QIVSRDRYAEVIIA

-274 ERISGISRILR
+274 ERVSGISRILR

-296 LWHERDISHS
+296 LWHERDISNS
-306 SVERNIGP
+306 SVERIIFPDGFNLISFATIEMEKLFSNIQ
-314 DSTITLDFSLNR
+314 INHE
-326 LKNILWN
+326 KIN
-333 LNVFPKKMLKNLNIS
+333 S
-348 NGLIYSQR
+348 N
-356 VMLELT
+356 
-362 KYGFTREKAYSLV
+362 
-375 QKHAQISWEKNI
+375 
-387 PFYDSLVKDSLINK
+387 
-401 KISNKDL
+401 
-408 KKMFDIEYHTKRIDL
+408 IDL
-423 IFKRVF
+423 AKVSILTQACLSHLITKGVDRDEAYRFIQSQSFEFDDLDDYLTTLSKNFENVSIEELKSITNEILSEKTNENF
-429 KK
+429 EEKINSIV

>member
-24 KKVESSVTKQLEDE
+24 KKVESSVTKQLEDA

-58 LEEREKVTNHD
+58 LEEREKITNHD

-75 ILQNR
+75 ILQNK
-80 IDENSEWVHYGLT
+80 IQKNSEWVHYGLT

-109 LDFLLIQIDKLINTL
+109 LDFLLIQIDELIETL

-163 NKQRII
+163 NKQRIV

-175 AVGKFSGAVGNYS
+175 SVGKFSGAVGNYS
-188 ILNEEIEER
+188 ILNQEIEEK

-211 QIVSRDRYAEVIVA
+211 QIVSRDRYAEVIIA

-274 ERISGISRILR
+274 ERVSGISRILR

-296 LWHERDISHS
+296 LWHERDISNS
-306 SVERNIGP
+306 SVERIIFPDGFNLISFATIEMEKLFSNIQ
-314 DSTITLDFSLNR
+314 INHE
-326 LKNILWN
+326 KIN
-333 LNVFPKKMLKNLNIS
+333 S
-348 NGLIYSQR
+348 N
-356 VMLELT
+356 
-362 KYGFTREKAYSLV
+362 
-375 QKHAQISWEKNI
+375 
-387 PFYDSLVKDSLINK
+387 
-401 KISNKDL
+401 
-408 KKMFDIEYHTKRIDL
+408 IDL
-423 IFKRVF
+423 AKVSILTQACLSHLITKGVDRDEAYRFIQSQSFEFEDLDDYLTTLSKNFENVSIEELKSITNEILSEKTNENF
-429 KK
+429 EEKINSIV

>member
-24 KKVESSVTKQLEDE
+24 KKVESSVTKQLEDA

-58 LEEREKVTNHD
+58 LEEREKITNHD

-75 ILQNR
+75 ILQNK
-80 IDENSEWVHYGLT
+80 IQKNSEWVHYGLT

-109 LDFLLIQIDKLINTL
+109 LDFLLIQIDELIETL

-163 NKQRII
+163 NKQRIV

-175 AVGKFSGAVGNYS
+175 SVGKFSGAVGNYS
-188 ILNEEIEER
+188 ILNQEIEEK

-211 QIVSRDRYAEVIVA
+211 QIVSRDRYAEVIIA

-274 ERISGISRILR
+274 ERVSGISRILR

-296 LWHERDISHS
+296 LWHERDISNS
-306 SVERNIGP
+306 SVERIIFPDGFNLITFATIEMEKLFSNIQ
-314 DSTITLDFSLNR
+314 INHE
-326 LKNILWN
+326 KIN
-333 LNVFPKKMLKNLNIS
+333 S
-348 NGLIYSQR
+348 N
-356 VMLELT
+356 
-362 KYGFTREKAYSLV
+362 
-375 QKHAQISWEKNI
+375 
-387 PFYDSLVKDSLINK
+387 
-401 KISNKDL
+401 
-408 KKMFDIEYHTKRIDL
+408 IDL
-423 IFKRVF
+423 AKVSILTQACLSHLITKGVDRDEAYRFIQSQSFEFEDLDDYLTTLSKNFENVSIEELKSITNEILSEKTNENF
-429 KK
+429 EEKINSIV

>member
-1 MIKRYLINE
+1 MIKRYLIKE

-24 KKVESSVTKQLEDE
+24 KKVESSVTKQLEDA

-109 LDFLLIQIDKLINTL
+109 LDFLLIQIDKLIHTL

-296 LWHERDISHS
+296 LWHERDISNS
-306 SVERNIGP
+306 SVERIIFPDGFNLISFATIEMEKLFCNIQISHEKINSNI
-314 DSTITLDFSLNR
+314 DSAKVSILTQACLSHLITKGVDRDEAYRFIQSQSFEFDDLDTYLTTLSENFKDVSIEE
-326 LKNILWN
+326 LKNITNKIL
-333 LNVFPKKMLKNLNIS
+333 S
-348 NGLIYSQR
+348 
-356 VMLELT
+356 
-362 KYGFTREKAYSLV
+362 EKTNETFE
-375 QKHAQISWEKNI
+375 EK
-387 PFYDSLVKDSLINK
+387 INS
-401 KISNKDL
+401 I
-408 KKMFDIEYHTKRIDL
+408 
-423 IFKRVF
+423 V
-429 KK
+429 

>member
-24 KKVESSVTKQLEDE
+24 KKVESSVTKQLEDA
-38 GIVPKGLSA
+38 GIVPKGLSE
-47 EILKVNISLEE
+47 EILKVNISIEE
-58 LEEREKVTNHD
+58 LEEREKITNHD

-75 ILQNR
+75 ILQNK
-80 IDENSEWVHYGLT
+80 IQKNSEWVHYGLT

-109 LDFLLIQIDKLINTL
+109 LDFLLIQIDELIKTL

-163 NKQRII
+163 NKQRIV

-175 AVGKFSGAVGNYS
+175 SVGKFSGAVGNYS
-188 ILNEEIEER
+188 ILNQEIEER

-211 QIVSRDRYAEVIVA
+211 QIVSRDRYAEVIIA

-274 ERISGISRILR
+274 ERVSGISRILR

-296 LWHERDISHS
+296 LWHERDISNS
-306 SVERNIGP
+306 SVERIIFPDGFNLISFATIEMEKLFSNIQ
-314 DSTITLDFSLNR
+314 INHE
-326 LKNILWN
+326 KIN
-333 LNVFPKKMLKNLNIS
+333 S
-348 NGLIYSQR
+348 N
-356 VMLELT
+356 
-362 KYGFTREKAYSLV
+362 
-375 QKHAQISWEKNI
+375 
-387 PFYDSLVKDSLINK
+387 
-401 KISNKDL
+401 
-408 KKMFDIEYHTKRIDL
+408 IDL
-423 IFKRVF
+423 AKVSILTQACLSHLITKGVDRDEAYRFIQSQSFEFDDLDDYLTTLSKNFENVSIEELKSITNEILSEKTNENF
-429 KK
+429 EEKINSIV

>member
-24 KKVESSVTKQLEDE
+24 KKVESSVTKQLEDA

-58 LEEREKVTNHD
+58 LEEREKITNHD

-75 ILQNR
+75 ILQNK
-80 IDENSEWVHYGLT
+80 IQKNSEWVHYGLT

-109 LDFLLIQIDKLINTL
+109 LDFLLIQIDKLIETL

-163 NKQRII
+163 NKQRIV

-175 AVGKFSGAVGNYS
+175 SVGKFSGAVGNYS
-188 ILNEEIEER
+188 ILNQEIEEK

-211 QIVSRDRYAEVIVA
+211 QIVSRDRYAEVIIA

-274 ERISGISRILR
+274 ERVSGISRILR

-296 LWHERDISHS
+296 LWHERDISNS
-306 SVERNIGP
+306 SVERIIFPDGFNLISFATIEMEKLFSNIQ
-314 DSTITLDFSLNR
+314 INHE
-326 LKNILWN
+326 KIN
-333 LNVFPKKMLKNLNIS
+333 S
-348 NGLIYSQR
+348 N
-356 VMLELT
+356 
-362 KYGFTREKAYSLV
+362 
-375 QKHAQISWEKNI
+375 
-387 PFYDSLVKDSLINK
+387 
-401 KISNKDL
+401 
-408 KKMFDIEYHTKRIDL
+408 IDL
-423 IFKRVF
+423 AKVSILTQACLSHLITKGVDRDEAYRFIQSQSFEFEDLDDYLTTLSKNFENVSIEELKSITNEILSEKTNENF
-429 KK
+429 EEKINSIV